1 MPDFIP
7 GHCLWLVPT
16 QDEVTRLQQLIDK
29 LAAKEES
36 APTFHPHITLLHPLG
51 KDATSPLETITK
63 TLESAVTAFNETR
76 GATGPIRLTLDTPV
90 AGEKYFQSVLTP
102 VDETGVES
110 RQLRQLRQAVE
121 DAFDEHPATFYPH
134 LSLLYGDLS
143 HERRLELVAEAG
155 KLLGFPREVVV
166 EEAVVVDINGTA
178 PEWKIVA
185 RVKL

>member
-1 MPDFIP
+1 MGKALE

-16 QDEVTRLQQLIDK
+16 ADEVTRLQSLIDT
-29 LAAKEES
+29 LASQEAS

-51 KDATSPLETITK
+51 KESTSPPQAITS
-63 TLESAVTAFNETR
+63 TLEAAVAQFNKAR
-76 GATGPIRLTLDTPV
+76 GATGPIKLTLDKPV

-102 VDETGVES
+102 VDESGDKSVA
-110 RQLRQLRQAVE
+110 LRQLRTAVE
-121 DAFDEHPATFYPH
+121 DAFDERPAVFYPH

-143 HERRLELVAEAG
+143 HERRLELVAEAE
-155 KLLGFPREVVV
+155 KQLEFPREVVV
-166 EEAVVVDINGTA
+166 EDAVVVDINGTA